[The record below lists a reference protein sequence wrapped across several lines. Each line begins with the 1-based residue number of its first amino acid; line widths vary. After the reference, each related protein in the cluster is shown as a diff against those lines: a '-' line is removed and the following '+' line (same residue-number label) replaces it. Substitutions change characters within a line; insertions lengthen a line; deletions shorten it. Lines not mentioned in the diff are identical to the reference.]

1 MPTHSP
7 LRDTLRDLVAAS
19 SARTRELADRLA
31 AVPETGFNEQAAAA
45 ILAAELTSLGLAPET
60 GLALSGVRAT
70 AGPAGAPEIILLADM
85 DALPTAG
92 APGGVM
98 HSCGHHAQMAVML
111 AAFGALV
118 RSGAPDRE
126 GFRLTFL
133 TSPAEEYVELER
145 RLELRASGRI
155 RYLSGKQELIRLGA
169 FSGAACVLKYH
180 SAENAPDRRGNVN
193 SAMNGFVAKKAVF
206 TGKAAHAGAQPDRGV
221 NALGAATLAL
231 QAIHAQRETF
241 RDDDHV
247 RVHPILREGGTIV
260 NTVPDRA
267 VIETYVRGANHQ
279 AIADASA
286 KVDRAF
292 AAGAIAM
299 GASVRIIDTPGYQPF
314 NPSPEV
320 GDVLYRA
327 ACEIAPPDMI
337 RFQGRGFASDDIG
350 DVASLVPTAQ
360 LEWSGFSG
368 TIHSS
373 AFEACDPER
382 AYGEPAL
389 ILALAAF
396 DLGADGGARARA
408 ARAAFTPAFAEAD
421 YFRAL
426 DTRFSERNIEWA
438 PPAP

>member
-1 MPTHSP
+1 MTMPNYP
-7 LRDTLRDLVAAS
+7 RDRMRGLIADS
-19 SARTRELADRLA
+19 SAETLALAARLA
-31 AVPETGFNEQAAAA
+31 AEPETGFNEFRTAG
-45 ILAAELTSLGLAPET
+45 ILAADLAAAGFAPET
-60 GLALSGVRAT
+60 GLAVTGVRAST
-70 AGPAGAPEIILLADM
+70 GPAGAPEIILLADM

-98 HSCGHHAQMAVML
+98 HSCGHHAQMAVMF
-111 AAFGALV
+111 AAFRALA

-133 TSPAEEYVELER
+133 ASPAEEYVELEK
-145 RLELRASGRI
+145 RLALRAEGKI

-169 FSGAACVLKYH
+169 FPDAACVLKYH
-180 SAENAPDRRGNVN
+180 SAEDSADRRGNVN
-193 SAMNGFVAKKAVF
+193 SAMNGFVAKKAIF

-231 QAIHAQRETF
+231 QAINAQRETF

-267 VIETYVRGANHQ
+267 VIETYVRGANHS
-279 AIADASA
+279 AIADAAA

-299 GASVRIIDTPGYQPF
+299 GASVRIIDSPGYQPF
-314 NPSPEV
+314 NPSPEL
-320 GDVLYRA
+320 GEILYRA
-327 ACEIAPPDMI
+327 ACGIAPAEMI
-337 RFQGRGFASDDIG
+337 RFAGRGFASDDIG

-373 AFEACDPER
+373 AFAACDPER
-382 AYGEPAL
+382 AYGEPSL
-389 ILALAAF
+389 ILALAAL
-396 DLGADGGARARA
+396 DLGADGAAKARA
-408 ARAAFTPAFAEAD
+408 ARAAFTPAFTREE

-426 DTRFSERNIEWA
+426 DARFSERHIEWA